1 MYWGMFLSQ
10 FWKDLRAQKLRSGLT
25 ILGIVWG
32 TVSIVLLLGFG
43 TGMGAQMKKTFH
55 GMGNGI
61 VVVFR
66 GITSIPFEGFNRG
79 RSITLRE
86 EDAELLRRHSRLVAA
101 ISPEYEKDEVP
112 LARGDNRLSVLVSGV
127 LPEFGDMRN
136 LIPERGGRFLDALDV
151 RSRRRVIFLGD
162 KVKTDLFGD
171 ERAVG
176 EQVLLS
182 GTPFTVIGVMEH
194 KAQDSDYSG
203 RDSDK
208 VHIPTTTFA
217 TLFSVTAVEYIVFQA
232 KSPELNPEAIKDLY
246 RILGRRHHF
255 DPTDHEA
262 LKVWDTTE
270 LDRFFSLFT
279 NGFTAFVGIVGAFTL
294 VVGAI
299 GVSNIMNAVVE
310 ERTREIGIKM
320 ALGAKKRF
328 IRSQF
333 LLETLLVTGTGGLIG
348 FLISWAI
355 AGFMSR
361 LDLGDYIGTPT
372 ISPLVALITVSLLGL
387 VGALAG
393 YGPARRAS
401 EVNPVVALKK

>member
-1 MYWGMFLSQ
+1 MFLSQ
-10 FWKDLRAQKLRSGLT
+10 FWKDLRAQKLRSALT

-43 TGMGAQMKKTFH
+43 TGLGDQMSKTFH
-55 GMGNGI
+55 GLGNGI
-61 VVVFR
+61 VIVFP
-66 GITSIPFEGFNRG
+66 GITSRPFEGFNRG
-79 RSITLRE
+79 RSITLHE
-86 EDAELLRRHSRLVAA
+86 EDAELIRRQTKRLAA
-101 ISPEYEKDEVP
+101 ISLEYEKEGVP
-112 LARGDNRLSVLVSGV
+112 LARGDNRVSIKVSGV

-136 LIPERGGRFLDALDV
+136 LIPEPGGRFLDALDV
-151 RSRRRVIFLGD
+151 RYRRRVVFLGD

-171 ERAVG
+171 APAVG

-182 GTPFTVIGVMEH
+182 GTPFTVIGVMKH

-203 RDSDK
+203 RDSEK
-208 VHIPTTTFA
+208 IHIPATTFA
-217 TLFSVTAVEYIVFQA
+217 TLFSATAVQYLIFQA
-232 KSPELNPEAIKDLY
+232 RTPELNPEAIKDLY
-246 RILGRRHHF
+246 RILGRRHRF
-255 DPTDHEA
+255 DPTDREA

-270 LDRFFSLFT
+270 LDRFFGL
-279 NGFTAFVGIVGAFTL
+279 FVGGFNVFVGVVGAFTL

-328 IRSQF
+328 IRSQI
-333 LLETLLVTGTGGLIG
+333 LLETLLVTGTGGLLG
-348 FLISWAI
+348 FLISWVI
-355 AGFMSR
+355 VVSVSR
-361 LDLGDYIGTPT
+361 LDLGDYIGAPT
-372 ISPLVALITVSLLGL
+372 ISPLVALITVSLLGV

-401 EVNPVVALKK
+401 DVNPVVALKK